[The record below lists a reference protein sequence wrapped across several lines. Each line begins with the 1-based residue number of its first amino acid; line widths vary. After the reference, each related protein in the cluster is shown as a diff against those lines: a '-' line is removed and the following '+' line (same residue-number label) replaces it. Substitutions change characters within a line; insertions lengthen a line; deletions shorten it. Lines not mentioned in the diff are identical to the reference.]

1 MIPKKSLVSVLDKSI
16 ILTITSPN
24 DNAKSISV
32 QWGGGG
38 DFLIYTSKPEVR
50 TIFFVIKKV
59 TKFRKPNK
67 KSNLNYVIKKK
78 LH

>member
-32 QWGGGG
+32 QWGG

-67 KSNLNYVIKKK
+67 ISNLNYVIKKK